1 MEDGDPRL
9 SILDLANARLHDQGS
24 ASRIEL
30 TVRYLNQSLPHSIDT
45 VCNFAHKSSV
55 FHLCAEGQALDHH
68 RHEAF
73 SFHQLT
79 DIDEIQFGQI
89 DLVNAGKIPFRRK
102 YAAHDSTHVL
112 LENQS
117 NRPIH
122 RRQARYG
129 FIDTPGQL
137 LHHAITK
144 KRWR

>member
-1 MEDGDPRL
+1 M
-9 SILDLANARLHDQGS
+9 
-24 ASRIEL
+24 AS
-30 TVRYLNQSLPHSIDT
+30 
-45 VCNFAHKSSV
+45 SSV
-55 FHLCAEGQALDHH
+55 LFPPAYHSSSNGGHSVYKISSLLRAKRQALDDY
-68 RHEAF
+68 RHKTL

-79 DIDEIQFGQI
+79 DIDKIQFGQI
-89 DLVNAGKIPFRRK
+89 DLINAGKIPFRRK
-102 YAAHDSTHVL
+102 YAAHDSTYVL

-144 KRWR
+144 KWW